1 MNSRVNSPPSL
12 CVEWSMQ
19 LEELDSPTIERLE
32 KQGELLLRIYQA
44 ELAKD
49 PSSQAT
55 ESSRSNVIAPRHTVK
70 QMYGDASLSLARAR
84 LPR

>member
-1 MNSRVNSPPSL
+1 
-12 CVEWSMQ
+12 MQ

-55 ESSRSNVIAPRHTVK
+55 ESSRSNVIALRHTVK
-70 QMYGDASLSLARAR
+70 QMYGDASLSLDSLASW
-84 LPR
+84 PCQYG